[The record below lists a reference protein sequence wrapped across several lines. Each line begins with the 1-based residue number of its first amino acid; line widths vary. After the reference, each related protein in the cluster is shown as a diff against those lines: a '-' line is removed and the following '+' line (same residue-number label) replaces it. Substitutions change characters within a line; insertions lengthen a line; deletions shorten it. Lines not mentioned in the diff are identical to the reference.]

1 MAVQQTGFSIH
12 RDCAQ
17 LIDDDVETYTTDEME

>member
-1 MAVQQTGFSIH
+1 MLQQTGFSLH

-17 LIDDDVETYTTDEME
+17 LIDDDVETYTTDEMG